1 VSWKRSLLSGLRT
14 DHGNNANATAIS
26 GGPVGYVV
34 LVRRLVGLAGLGAAL
49 AAAMTV
55 YERRILIEL
64 ATRPDPDAG
73 RDFTFPA
80 CRAYEIVTPDGG
92 RIHVEEC
99 GSGCPVL
106 LLHGHGATLDTFALL
121 ARGLE
126 ERGCRVVA
134 MDQRGFGRSSS
145 VPPTFDLWGLCDDAA
160 TVLDALGLR
169 RAIVVGH
176 SMGGAVALGLA
187 ISRPEILGEHV
198 AGLVLI
204 NSSARG
210 PADRAIT
217 RARAAALDWAVVER
231 LGRNS
236 RHGIVFARKNFGVD
250 ARRSHVAAARAIGF
264 DSPVRRRRGFARR
277 LLGIDLTEAL
287 PTIRLPVLA
296 LAGSA
301 DRVVPPEGSAEIAAL
316 IPGARFELLEGAGH
330 MVPMERS
337 VQVADLIVQLT
348 ADSACV

>member
-1 VSWKRSLLSGLRT
+1 MR
-14 DHGNNANATAIS
+14 
-26 GGPVGYVV
+26 
-34 LVRRLVGLAGLGAAL
+34 LVRRLVGLAGLGAAF
-49 AAAMTV
+49 AAAMAV
-55 YERRILIEL
+55 YEQRILIEL
-64 ATRPDPDAG
+64 ATTPDPDAG

-80 CRAYEIVTPDGG
+80 SRAHEIVTPDGG

-121 ARGLE
+121 ARRLAE
-126 ERGCRVVA
+126 CGCRVVA

-187 ISRPEILGEHV
+187 ISRPEILSEHV

-210 PADRAIT
+210 PADRALT

-231 LGRNS
+231 LSRDP

-264 DSPVRRRRGFARR
+264 DSPVAPAAGLCSSTARDRSDRGTANHQ
-277 LLGIDLTEAL
+277 T
-287 PTIRLPVLA
+287 
-296 LAGSA
+296 
-301 DRVVPPEGSAEIAAL
+301 
-316 IPGARFELLEGAGH
+316 PGAGVGGFGRSRGAARGIGGD
-330 MVPMERS
+330 RR
-337 VQVADLIVQLT
+337 
-348 ADSACV
+348 ADSGCTVRAARGSGPHAADGAQR

>member
-1 VSWKRSLLSGLRT
+1 MSWKRSLLSGLRP
-14 DHGNNANATAIS
+14 DHGNNADATANS
-26 GGPVGYVV
+26 GAPREASV
-34 LVRRLVGLAGLGAAL
+34 LVRRLIGLAGLGAAF
-49 AAAMTV
+49 AAAMAV
-55 YERRILIEL
+55 YEQRILIDL
-64 ATRPDPDAG
+64 ATTPDPDAG
-73 RDFTFPA
+73 RDFAFPA
-80 CRAYEIVTPDGG
+80 SRAHEIVTPDGG

-99 GSGCPVL
+99 GSGRPVL

-121 ARGLE
+121 ARRLAE
-126 ERGCRVVA
+126 CGCRVVA

-187 ISRPEILGEHV
+187 ISRPEILSEHV

-210 PADRAIT
+210 PADRALT

-231 LGRNS
+231 LSRDP

-264 DSPVRRRRGFARR
+264 DSPVGRRRGFARR

-316 IPGARFELLEGAGH
+316 DSGCTVRAARGSGPHAADGAQR
-330 MVPMERS
+330 
-337 VQVADLIVQLT
+337 
-348 ADSACV
+348 

>member
-1 VSWKRSLLSGLRT
+1 MRGV
-14 DHGNNANATAIS
+14 
-26 GGPVGYVV
+26 
-34 LVRRLVGLAGLGAAL
+34 VRRLVGLAGVGAAF
-49 AAAMTV
+49 AAAMAV
-55 YERRILIEL
+55 YEQRILIEL
-64 ATRPDPDAG
+64 ATTPDPDAG

-80 CRAYEIVTPDGG
+80 SRTHQIITPDGG

-121 ARGLE
+121 APRLAEHG
-126 ERGCRVVA
+126 RRVVA
-134 MDQRGFGRSSS
+134 MDQRGFGRSSP
-145 VPPTFDLWGLCDDAA
+145 VPPAFDLWGLCDDAA

-169 RAIVVGH
+169 HAMVVGH

-187 ISRPEILGEHV
+187 ISRPEILSEHV

-210 PADRAIT
+210 PADRLLA

-231 LGRNS
+231 LS
-236 RHGIVFARKNFGVD
+236 HDPRHGIVFARKNFGVD

-277 LLGIDLTEAL
+277 LLGIDLTDAL
-287 PTIRLPVLA
+287 ATIRLPVLA
-296 LAGSA
+296 LAGAA

-330 MVPMERS
+330 MLPMERS
-337 VQVADLIVQLT
+337 ADVADLIAQFT
-348 ADSACV
+348 ADPACV